1 MREKMN
7 VFYLHHNPKTCAK
20 YHNDKHCVKMILEYA
35 QLMST
40 AHRIIDGDDANNLV
54 YKATHKNHPSAIWAR
69 HSDLNYDWLYK
80 LFEELSGEYTHRY
93 GKQHLS
99 YTKLKDILRYPPDN
113 ITIGEFTQ
121 PTPAMPDHCKIPND
135 SIASYR
141 YYYKTEKSH
150 LAKWTDR
157 PVPKWYKK

>member
-1 MREKMN
+1 MN

-80 LFEELSGEYTHRY
+80 LFEELSSEYTYRY

-135 SIASYR
+135 SICLLYTSPSPR
-141 YYYKTEKSH
+141 
-150 LAKWTDR
+150 D
-157 PVPKWYKK
+157 